1 MHKNPTTAIIL
12 KKNEYCTIE
21 NSKTGEKRVEQG
33 EQLIF
38 PEPYET
44 IIGNRKHAAID
55 LRSFEYSKIIDK
67 RTGKLRTERG
77 EKLVFPG
84 AFDEIVEKTTG
95 KYEATAIDEDTAVIV
110 RNTRDGQQRLVT
122 EKQRFVPDDDE
133 EIVEVTKLTKLA
145 DYEACIVRG
154 KDGQDQFYY
163 GKNEDQ
169 RTFFTPP
176 YSEIVQLCWSRGRRR
191 ERRDLYISKIDL
203 RPQFMS
209 FEFNCRT
216 SDNVELILEGTL
228 FWEIVDPERM
238 FKLTGNTT
246 GDVCSHARSEFIQS
260 VSKVSLQG
268 FMQDFNQIAAAAHRE
283 EDDFYSK
290 RGCKIHSLEVTGYNC
305 ADSTT
310 SKVLGQIIQETTNR
324 MNRLQCQESESE
336 VKLQKIKGQIEE
348 ENARKHLLTI
358 QTENSNQEAAC
369 IGLSEAEK
377 VKRFLEELEDKVPNL
392 DTRIALWKTLRKTD
406 ALAVVGDKNSR
417 VFFTPNDVNLS
428 IKSED

>member
-21 NSKTGEKRVEQG
+21 NSKTGEKRVERG

-84 AFDEIVEKTTG
+84 AFDEIVEKSTG

-203 RPQFMS
+203 Q
-209 FEFNCRT
+209 
-216 SDNVELILEGTL
+216 VGT
-228 FWEIVDPERM
+228 
-238 FKLTGNTT
+238 
-246 GDVCSHARSEFIQS
+246 
-260 VSKVSLQG
+260 
-268 FMQDFNQIAAAAHRE
+268 
-283 EDDFYSK
+283 
-290 RGCKIHSLEVTGYNC
+290 
-305 ADSTT
+305 
-310 SKVLGQIIQETTNR
+310 
-324 MNRLQCQESESE
+324 
-336 VKLQKIKGQIEE
+336 QKNH
-348 ENARKHLLTI
+348 ENHL
-358 QTENSNQEAAC
+358 
-369 IGLSEAEK
+369 K
-377 VKRFLEELEDKVPNL
+377 
-392 DTRIALWKTLRKTD
+392 
-406 ALAVVGDKNSR
+406 
-417 VFFTPNDVNLS
+417 
-428 IKSED
+428 

>member
-1 MHKNPTTAIIL
+1 MYLGAFEEMHKNPTTAIIL

-21 NSKTGEKRVEQG
+21 NSKTGEKRVERG

-84 AFDEIVEKTTG
+84 AFDEIVEKSTG

-203 RPQFMS
+203 QGGTQKKSRKSPEM
-209 FEFNCRT
+209 
-216 SDNVELILEGTL
+216 TL
-228 FWEIVDPERM
+228 FDPKMTCPKNLNR
-238 FKLTGNTT
+238 
-246 GDVCSHARSEFIQS
+246 I
-260 VSKVSLQG
+260 SK
-268 FMQDFNQIAAAAHRE
+268 
-283 EDDFYSK
+283 
-290 RGCKIHSLEVTGYNC
+290 
-305 ADSTT
+305 
-310 SKVLGQIIQETTNR
+310 
-324 MNRLQCQESESE
+324 
-336 VKLQKIKGQIEE
+336 
-348 ENARKHLLTI
+348 
-358 QTENSNQEAAC
+358 
-369 IGLSEAEK
+369 
-377 VKRFLEELEDKVPNL
+377 
-392 DTRIALWKTLRKTD
+392 
-406 ALAVVGDKNSR
+406 
-417 VFFTPNDVNLS
+417 
-428 IKSED
+428 